1 MPLTDA
7 PADALAQIYARSL
20 FELAEAKGGQGAIE
34 STQAEL
40 EEILE
45 LARHDARFS
54 EFLASRV
61 LPVAQRSASLER
73 IFKGRVSDLT
83 LRFLQVLNEKGR
95 LAHLP
100 AIADAYDTLVQEKFG
115 RVEVDIYTA
124 APISPEELRV
134 VRDQLQRALGR
145 EPIIRPYTDHGMI
158 GGVKLQ
164 IGDRLI
170 DGSIATRLRKLRDQ
184 LATNGMAE
192 LRARAERIIDDTG
205 EQR

>member
-7 PADALAQIYARSL
+7 PADALAEIYARSL
-20 FELAEAKGGQGAIE
+20 FELAEGRGGQGTIE
-34 STQAEL
+34 ATQGEL

-45 LARHDARFS
+45 LARNDARFS

-83 LRFLQVLNEKGR
+83 LRFLQILNEKGR
-95 LAHLP
+95 LSHLP
-100 AIADAYDTLVQEKFG
+100 AIVAAYDKMVQDQFG
-115 RVEVDIYTA
+115 RIEVDVYTA
-124 APISPEELRV
+124 SPISPDELRMI
-134 VRDQLQRALGR
+134 REQLQRALGR
-145 EPIIRPYTDHGMI
+145 EPIVRPYTDDAML

-170 DGSIATRLRKLRDQ
+170 DGSLATRLRRLRDR
-184 LATNGMAE
+184 LATEGTAQ
-192 LRARAERIIDDTG
+192 LRARAERMMDEAGG
-205 EQR
+205 EI